1 VTIKQTARKTVS
13 ALRKLPVRTKVFSG
27 VGLFV
32 LVSYGLI
39 FGLPKQVA
47 FSYSAADCT
56 RQLTIL
62 PNIMKQ
68 GSGEG
73 FKATAGDMVEVMGY
87 PVASLKTCFTAT
99 SPPTEGTHKVTVS
112 PFGSIIASKQYSLN
126 VAKTRT
132 VSANDFIGKTLP
144 TTRPL
149 ELTLDGPDAVFT
161 YKFTVGEKSVEC
173 EPKDSSLSCDIEQLG
188 LKQGKGYTGAI
199 TRYFGEDKIEDIVSG
214 GFTTLMPLVL
224 KGATVSDDDTIY
236 SKPTS
241 LSFKYDKMLDLAEA
255 ELKIKDGKTFKAV
268 EMTVSTDDKTVL
280 ITPTEPLKRNA
291 QFGLTLKKVEAGDGS
306 AIPGEYKVN
315 FTVSG
320 GPKVKGISVGSIS
333 APQSGSITISL
344 DQEIANT
351 DKIASLVTVQG
362 ASASVSKS
370 GKNLIISY
378 NGAPRCGDIKITVK
392 KGFESKYKV
401 AQEDDWSF
409 TTRTVC
415 YSIYTFGYSVQGRPL
430 SAWIFGS
437 GNKTILYTGA
447 IHGNEQGTR
456 QLMNAWINEL
466 EVNAR
471 SIPSGVR
478 IVVVPSI
485 NPDGIAANT
494 RANAHDV
501 DLNRNF
507 NVSDWKEDIVTPSNQ
522 PWPGGG
528 GDEPHS
534 EPETQAIA
542 NYTSALQPYLTMSYH
557 SVGSYAIGNGC
568 GNSGSLA
575 ATYANLTG
583 YTNMTGVGGAF
594 SYEIT
599 GTYDD
604 WICEKLGRQSVLIEL
619 SSHYYSEFSR
629 NYSAL
634 WAMARS

>member
-13 ALRKLPVRTKVFSG
+13 ALRKLPVRTRVFGG

-32 LVSYGLI
+32 LISYGLI

-47 FSYSAADCT
+47 FSYAVADCV

-62 PNIMKQ
+62 PQIMKQ

-73 FKATAGDMVEVMGY
+73 FKATATDMIEVMGY
-87 PVASLKTCFTAT
+87 PVASLKTCFTAVE
-99 SPPTEGTHKVTVS
+99 PPTEGSYKVTVS
-112 PFGSIIASKQYSLN
+112 PFGSMIASKQYVLN

-132 VSANDFIGKTLP
+132 VSADDFIGKTLP

-199 TRYFGEDKIEDIVSG
+199 TRYFGGDKMEDIASG
-214 GFTTLMPLVL
+214 SFTTLMPLKL
-224 KGATVSDDDTIY
+224 KGATVSDDGTIY
-236 SKPTS
+236 NKPTA
-241 LSFKYDKMLDLAEA
+241 LSFEYDKTLDLAEA
-255 ELKIKDGKTFKAV
+255 ELKIKDGKEYKTVA
-268 EMTVSTDDKTVL
+268 MTVSTEDKTVL
-280 ITPTEPLKRNA
+280 ITPAEPLKRNA
-291 QFGLTLKKVEAGDGS
+291 LFELILKKVEAEDGS
-306 AIPGEYKVN
+306 AIPGEYKMS

-333 APQSGSITISL
+333 APQSGSITISF
-344 DQEIANT
+344 DQEIENT

-362 ASASVSKS
+362 VSASVSKS

-378 NGAPRCGDIKITVK
+378 NGAPRCGDVKITVK
-392 KGFESKYKV
+392 KGLESKYKV

-415 YSIYTFGYSVQGRPL
+415 HSIYTFGYSEQGRAL

-437 GNKTILYTGA
+437 GSKTILYTGA
-447 IHGNEQGTR
+447 IHGDEQSTR
-456 QLMNAWINEL
+456 LLMNAWINEL

-494 RANAHDV
+494 RANSRNV

-507 NVSDWKEDIVTPSNQ
+507 DVSDWQEDVVTPGNQ

-528 GDEPHS
+528 GSEPHS
-534 EPETQAIA
+534 EAETKAIA
-542 NYTSALQPYLTMSYH
+542 NYTASLQPYLTMSYH
-557 SVGSYAIGNGC
+557 SVASYAIGNGC
-568 GNSGSLA
+568 GNSAALA
-575 ATYANLTG
+575 AKYSSLTG

-619 SSHYYSEFSR
+619 GSSSYSEFSR
-629 NYSAL
+629 NYAAL